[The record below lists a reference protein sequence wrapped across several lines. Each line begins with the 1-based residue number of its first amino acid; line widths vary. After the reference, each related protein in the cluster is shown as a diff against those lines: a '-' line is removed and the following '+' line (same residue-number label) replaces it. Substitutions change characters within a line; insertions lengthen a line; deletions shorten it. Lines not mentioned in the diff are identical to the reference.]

1 MILFIVSEVM
11 FFFSFFWAFFHSS
24 LSPSIWIGCVW
35 PPIGIEPINPW
46 GLPFLNTIILISSG
60 VSVTYA
66 HRSMLASYRNGVSIG
81 LFYSILLGV
90 LFTFLQIFEY
100 TVAPFNINDSIY
112 GSIFYVSTGFH
123 GLHVILGTVFLFVT
137 LIRHLKYH
145 FLVEHHFGFEASI
158 WYWHFVDIVWI
169 FLFVVIY
176 WWGGK

>member
-1 MILFIVSEVM
+1 
-11 FFFSFFWAFFHSS
+11 
-24 LSPSIWIGCVW
+24 
-35 PPIGIEPINPW
+35 
-46 GLPFLNTIILISSG
+46 
-60 VSVTYA
+60 
-66 HRSMLASYRNGVSIG
+66 MLASYRNGVSIG

-158 WYWHFVDIVWI
+158 
-169 FLFVVIY
+169 
-176 WWGGK
+176 